1 VNGLGSVFKLILSNG
16 TFTFSDLHDFSGGSD
31 GASSYGSVAV
41 DGNGNV
47 FGTAAVGG
55 SLNQRCV

>member
-1 VNGLGSVFKLILSNG
+1 
-16 TFTFSDLHDFSGGSD
+16 
-31 GASSYGSVAV
+31 VAV

-55 SLNQRCV
+55 SQNQGIVFEITP